1 MTNPR
6 ISGKVAKRAVWGLVR
21 HPLRRPRLA
30 ALLAIAGLVVS
41 IAACGEEEEPAPAPT
56 TAAAAETT
64 AAPAAAPSEG
74 LSGSVTMMRGPFSAD
89 DSVWQDPLVAAFNA
103 KFPDV
108 EVINTTYDWGAADAE
123 IAAAF
128 AGGSPPDVIYLP
140 DQWYGQY
147 AVAGQLEPITDFVN
161 DPAYADDFAAI
172 PQAFWD
178 VATIDGEIYGVPVLG
193 VVFPIFI
200 NLDLLEAAGVED
212 TWDDSYEAL
221 ADAARKLTTDDV
233 WGFSFRSE
241 FIDAG
246 YWDWFPYIQNA
257 GGNVLNDDWTGCGFN
272 NPEAVA
278 GIQFLIDSIEEG
290 YALPPGE
297 YDWAGQ
303 KALFAAGKIAINHNE
318 GSFINELLT
327 NDPGFRWDIVPAPA
341 GPVTQTMMGNFGF
354 LFISSASENKEAAW
368 EFIRH
373 WASAEQ
379 AAVYTEANN
388 LFSIRSDLVDPYAD
402 NPVMA
407 RVLNEY
413 VPMVQGIQA
422 HPRMREILNTIWTTF
437 SAAYRGQ
444 YTAQEAVDKACTD
457 MDTLLG

>member
-1 MTNPR
+1 MAKEHN
-6 ISGKVAKRAVWGLVR
+6 SGKLAKRTVGDFVR
-21 HPLRRPRLA
+21 LPLRRRWLA
-30 ALLAIAGLVVS
+30 AVVVIAGLAAV
-41 IAACGEEEEPAPAPT
+41 ITACGDDEEVEPTP
-56 TAAAAETT
+56 TT
-64 AAPAAAPSEG
+64 AAPAATTAAPPATTAG
-74 LSGSVTMMRGPFSAD
+74 LSGTVTMMRGPFSAD
-89 DSVWQDPLVAAFNA
+89 DTVWEDPLVAAFNA
-103 KFPDV
+103 QHPGV
-108 EVINTTYDWGAADAE
+108 EIVRTAYDWAAADAE

-128 AGGSPPDVIYLP
+128 ASGSPPDIIYLP

-147 AVAGQLEPITDFVN
+147 AVAGQLEPITDLVN
-161 DPAYADDFAAI
+161 DPAFADDFAAI

-178 VATIDGEIYGVPVLG
+178 VATIDGEIYGVPALG
-193 VVFPIFI
+193 VVFPIFV
-200 NLDLLEAAGVED
+200 NVDLLEEAGVAD

-257 GGNVLNDDWTGCGFN
+257 GGNVLNDDWTACGFN
-272 NPEAVA
+272 SPEVVE
-278 GIQFLIDSIEEG
+278 GVQFLIDTIEEG
-290 YALPPGE
+290 IALPPGE

-303 KALFAAGKIAINHNE
+303 KALFSAGKIAINHNE

-327 NDPGFRWDIVPAPA
+327 NDPGFRWEVLPAPP

-368 EFIRH
+368 EYIKH

-379 AAVYTEANN
+379 AAAYTEANS
-388 LFSIRSDLVDPYAD
+388 LFSIRSDLVNPYAD

-422 HPRMREILNTIWTTF
+422 HPRMREILNTIWPTF

-444 YTAQEAVDKACTD
+444 YTAQEAVDKACAD
-457 MDTLLG
+457 MASLLG